1 MTVRELGRSRTL
13 ADFSIRFRLV
23 VSYQVP
29 MQVEKALL
37 RTKILSPYNHSAT
50 YMGKGGVFP

>member
-1 MTVRELGRSRTL
+1 MTVRERERSGALT
-13 ADFSIRFRLV
+13 DFSACFRLV

-37 RTKILSPYNHSAT
+37 QTKILSPYNHSVT

>member
-1 MTVRELGRSRTL
+1 MTVRELEQSSTL
-13 ADFSIRFRLV
+13 ADFSVRFRLV
-23 VSYQVP
+23 VSYRVP

-37 RTKILSPYNHSAT
+37 QTKILSPFNHSAT